1 MVRLSGQQ
9 EEGQEQEQQKP
20 NAENPEDSDK
30 EHGGRHEPEITPSK
44 RAMQPDS
51 ARLLIPQNDPD
62 PDTKSDED
70 SSKPDDEDKD
80 KGDGKGGEE
89 RKAGTNDEVDTNAA
103 VAVVTVME
111 TVCACDEEATAA
123 PDSEHSPE
131 TSAVDEAET
140 PEPTSGAIRETEG
153 VESSAAETTGDV
165 VSTVRAAPSNDA
177 EATPVPTGVDGE
189 RQNGPK
195 ESESARPSGETY
207 EGGAVVNGVSKGV
220 IVGVLGVVGGLVLL

>member
-20 NAENPEDSDK
+20 NVENPEDSDK
-30 EHGGRHEPEITPSK
+30 EHGGCDEPETTPSK

-51 ARLLIPQNDPD
+51 ARLLIPQNDPE
-62 PDTKSDED
+62 PDTKSDEAN
-70 SSKPDDEDKD
+70 SEPDDEDKD
-80 KGDGKGGEE
+80 KSDDKDDEE
-89 RKAGTNDEVDTNAA
+89 RNAATNDEVDTNAA

-131 TSAVDEAET
+131 TSVVDEAET
-140 PEPTSGAIRETEG
+140 PEPTSGAMHETEG
-153 VESSAAETTGDV
+153 VESAAETTGAV
-165 VSTVRAAPSNDA
+165 VSTVRAASSNDA

-207 EGGAVVNGVSKGV
+207 EGGAMVNGISKGV